1 MKESEILNSK
11 LLNYKFA
18 SALQYTHSESEETKE
33 LVKSLSG
40 ILGDVGWFDGDMA
53 VIVRHALRSIGVKF
67 YD

>member
-1 MKESEILNSK
+1 MKVSEMLNSK

-18 SALQYTHSESEETKE
+18 SALQYTHSESKETKD
-33 LVKSLSG
+33 LVKALSV

-53 VIVRHALRSIGVKF
+53 VIVRHALKSIGVKF